1 MQFTVD
7 ISPEIR
13 FRTARSGGKGG
24 QNVNK
29 VETMV
34 EGLFDIASS
43 AILSEEQKNIL
54 FEKLQ
59 TRINKEGI
67 FSVRS
72 QSART
77 QLDNKEKVIEKMN
90 TLIHQALIPPKKR
103 KKTKPSKAAKE
114 KRLRDKKVASEKK
127 EFRRKSW

>member
-1 MQFTVD
+1 MPVD
-7 ISPEIR
+7 ITSEIR

-24 QNVNK
+24 QHVNK

-34 EGLFDIASS
+34 EGMFDIAAS
-43 AILSEEQKNIL
+43 ALLDEKQKHLL
-54 FEKLQ
+54 FEKLK

-72 QSART
+72 QAERT
-77 QLDNKEKVIEKMN
+77 QFGNKGKVIEKMN
-90 TLIHQALIPPKKR
+90 FLIHQALIPDKKR

-114 KRLRDKKVASEKK
+114 KRLQEKKRMAEKK
-127 EFRRKSW
+127 ENRKKDW